1 MKKKYIR
8 PEAEPINARLH
19 SNILV
24 GSRLDHAES
33 KKHYYGKHK
42 SENIWDSKPSSP
54 WDD

>member
-1 MKKKYIR
+1 MRKKYIR
-8 PEAEPINARLH
+8 PEAEPIKAMLH

-33 KKHYYGKHK
+33 KKHYYGNRK
-42 SENIWDSKPSSP
+42 SDNIWGREPKSP